1 MSIEAIHWAL
11 NSAPDFASEDPRKRP
26 HLAIVLIGLANHAD
40 PDGRNA
46 FPAIDTL
53 CRYTRL
59 SESTVRRC
67 VQRLLALGV
76 IRPSDPDIVA
86 AYIKRGDRR
95 PNGYDLVFAQP
106 VDNSVN
112 GVSYGP
118 VDNSDGVSYE
128 APRGVTPAQKGSRM
142 TPEPSVN
149 RPENRPSPERGRER
163 ALTVVPDTAPETDGR
178 MGSATENDTENA
190 AMAARIVAG
199 LDLRCGPTPRQ
210 VGQIADAVGAALA
223 RGVVPAVVAEHAR
236 RKAEEAQTV
245 KYLVRAFSAEHLP
258 AAPAQPAKPGIPP
271 VCGQCDARPGDQL
284 GLRQT
289 TNAAGQVVLCPRC
302 HPSAMN
308 QPTGGAA

>member
-11 NSAPDFASEDPRKRP
+11 NSAPDFASEDPRQRP

-46 FPAIDTL
+46 FPAIETL

-95 PNGYDLVFAQP
+95 PNGYDLVLAQP
-106 VDNSVN
+106 VDNHTN
-112 GVSYGP
+112 
-118 VDNSDGVSYE
+118 GVSYE
-128 APRGVTPAQKGSRM
+128 APRGVVAAQKGSRM

-149 RPENRPSPERGRER
+149 RPENRPSPERER
-163 ALTVVPDTAPETDGR
+163 SLTVVPERAMETDGR
-178 MGSATENDTENA
+178 MNSATENDETA
-190 AMAARIVAG
+190 ALATQIVNG
-199 LDLRCGPTPRQ
+199 LDLRCDPTPRQ
-210 VGQIADAVGAALA
+210 VGQIVAAVGGALR
-223 RGVVPAVVAEHAR
+223 RGVSLLVVAEHAQ
-236 RKAEEAQTV
+236 RKAAEADTV
-245 KYLVRAFSAEHLP
+245 KYFLRAFSAEHLP
-258 AAPAQPAKPGIPP
+258 ADAAPAQPAKAGIPP
-271 VCGQCDARPGDQL
+271 VCGQCDARPGDGL

-289 TNAAGQVVLCPRC
+289 TNDAGQGVLCPRC

-308 QPTGGAA
+308 QSTGGAA